1 MFYAG
6 IGCSERGYCLTV
18 LDSSGSDYSTL
29 EVRPGAA
36 ALDSVIETLRQ
47 GVDPADGQL
56 RCFVDSYT
64 GALAGLLVEA
74 DLDVYRLDLPF
85 VTIPAD
91 TRLLAQA
98 GRMASGHST
107 RLDLESGFL
116 RGRVDELVAL
126 WDSCADLEAELAQA
140 GSFFPHRDPKHRGGG
155 PAVDRAAHPTPSNRA
170 PCYLVRLRRPSTT

>member
-18 LDSSGSDYSTL
+18 LDRAGSAYSTL

-47 GVDPADGQL
+47 GADPADGQL
-56 RCFVDSYT
+56 RCFVDSSA

-116 RGRVDELVAL
+116 RGRVDELLAG
-126 WDSCADLEAELAQA
+126 WGSCADLEAELAQA
-140 GSFFPHRDPKHRGGG
+140 GRFFPHRDRNHPGEALSFADG
-155 PAVDRAAHPTPSNRA
+155 PTP
-170 PCYLVRLRRPSTT
+170 PSKNGALCIPGAFVA